1 MRRLEM
7 SDAFALVLRKHR
19 KAKGLSQ
26 ELLAEKADLHPTYI
40 GLVERRLRNPSL
52 NTAKAL
58 ALGLGLTIL
67 PIFSDLGTLLHN
79 MQQLAMSS
87 EEAST
92 PAAAA
97 CRRRA
102 NADTRTARTP
112 ARDPRPARG
121 TGGSPVI

>member
-7 SDAFALVLRKHR
+7 SDAFALVLKKHR

-58 ALGLGLTIL
+58 AVGLGV
-67 PIFSDLGTLLHN
+67 P
-79 MQQLAMSS
+79 LAKLIGEAETVKRRS
-87 EEAST
+87 E
-92 PAAAA
+92 AA
-97 CRRRA
+97 
-102 NADTRTARTP
+102 
-112 ARDPRPARG
+112 
-121 TGGSPVI
+121 